1 MLKLDWQHTEKPYF
15 AFLDICTISAHKH
28 AGYWPDTTAMKG
40 FISLIYWFSNIPC
53 RVYLQDVIF

>member
-1 MLKLDWQHTEKPYF
+1 MLKLNWQHLAKISL
-15 AFLDICTISAHKH
+15 AFLDICSISAHEQ

-40 FISLIYWFSNIPC
+40 FISLIYWLSNMPC